1 MPKIEFDSHTKQL
14 GTTAI
19 GIQTSEGV
27 ILAVE
32 KRVSSPLMEPSSIE
46 KVLEI
51 DYHIGCAM
59 SGMTADARTMI
70 DHARVIAQ
78 VWNLKNV
85 GLQSTRCTNPWLL
98 AESQIHLRRKNQS
111 REYYTRS
118 LRSGITI

>member
-1 MPKIEFDSHTKQL
+1 MVARVLSPQFNPTDFLKSNLTIVYPFSSDGTLHSPPCLNLQL

-19 GIQTSEGV
+19 GIETSEGV

-51 DYHIGCAM
+51 DEHIGCAM

-70 DHARVIAQ
+70 DHARVVAQ
-78 VWNLKNV
+78 VM
-85 GLQSTRCTNPWLL
+85 
-98 AESQIHLRRKNQS
+98 IFF
-111 REYYTRS
+111 
-118 LRSGITI
+118 